1 MADEIIDA
9 TAASLYRCAA
19 PEPQDTT
26 HSMCGIAG
34 LILHPTAAA
43 PDQAMLAR
51 LIGALDHRGPDGSGH
66 TVVGRVALLHNR
78 LAIIDLVTG
87 DQPLFA
93 GSAALVANGEVYNYR
108 ELRTALPGVNFS
120 SNSDCE
126 PPLHLWLR
134 DGADYAQALRGM
146 FGIAIHERVHRTVTL
161 TRDPFGI
168 KPLYLAPVE
177 GGLAFASEPQALLEA
192 GLVRRA
198 VRPAA
203 VEELLQLQ
211 FTTGAETI
219 FPGIQRLLPGETITC
234 ADGHILDRRRIHAVP
249 AAPPE
254 TISEEDALRRLDGAL
269 MESVDLHQ
277 RSDVPYGMFL
287 SGGIDSSVLITLM
300 SRLNEQPVLAFTAG
314 FDAPGSVDEREQA
327 AAIARAVG
335 ARHESIEVTEAMVWR
350 HLPEI
355 VAAMDDPTMDY
366 AIIPSWFLARRARQD
381 VKVVLTGEG
390 GDEIF
395 GGYKRYRQAMLPWWR
410 GGRTMWTGG
419 SFDKVPV
426 LRNKPLTWRD
436 GMAAAEAR
444 AGDGGRSV
452 LMAAQALDMA
462 DWLPHDLLLKLDRCM
477 MAHAVEGRTPFLDR
491 GVMEAA
497 YRLPDHLKM
506 RGKMGKWILRQWL
519 AKNLPAAQPFAPK
532 TGFTVPVGA
541 WIKRQGDRLGPLVA
555 AQPGVAEIAFPGEV
569 EALFRN
575 IRRWRHGFACWK
587 LLFYA
592 LWHRRHI
599 LGLPPAGDVFETLAA
614 GRG

>member
-1 MADEIIDA
+1 
-9 TAASLYRCAA
+9 
-19 PEPQDTT
+19 
-26 HSMCGIAG
+26 MCGIAG
-34 LILHPTAAA
+34 LILSSSAA
-43 PDQAMLAR
+43 PPDPGVLTK
-51 LIGALDHRGPDGSGH
+51 LINALHHRGPDGSGH
-66 TVVGRVALLHNR
+66 AVVGRVALVHNR
-78 LAIIDLVTG
+78 LSIIDLVSG

-93 GSAALVANGEVYNYR
+93 GPATLVANGEVYNYR
-108 ELRTALPGVNFS
+108 ELRQTMPGVSFAT
-120 SNSDCE
+120 NSDCE

-134 DGADYAQALRGM
+134 DGAEYAGQLRGM
-146 FGIAIHERVHRTVTL
+146 YAIAIHERIRRTVTL

-168 KPLYLAPVE
+168 KPLYVAQVE

-192 GLVRRA
+192 GLVKRA

-211 FTTGAETI
+211 FTTGADTI
-219 FPGIQRLLPGETITC
+219 FDGIQRVLPGETITC
-234 ADGHILDRRRIHAVP
+234 SDGHVLDRKRINPIP
-249 AAPPE
+249 ALPPE
-254 TISEEDALRRLDGAL
+254 EIDEDTAMRRLDAAL
-269 MESVDLHQ
+269 LESVDLHQ

-300 SRLNEQPVLAFTAG
+300 ARLNDQPVLAFTAG
-314 FDAPGSVDEREQA
+314 FDAPGAVDEREQA
-327 AAIARAVG
+327 AATARAVG
-335 ARHESIEVTEAMVWR
+335 ARHESVEVTESMVWQ

-410 GGRTMWTGG
+410 GGKTMWAGG
-419 SFDKVPV
+419 SFDRVPV
-426 LRNKPLTWRD
+426 LRSRPTAWRD
-436 GMAAAEAR
+436 GMAAAETR
-444 AGDGGRSV
+444 AAEGGRSV
-452 LMAAQALDMA
+452 LAAAQALDMT

-477 MAHAVEGRTPFLDR
+477 MAHAVEGRTPFIDP
-491 GVMEAA
+491 GVMAAA
-497 YRLPDHLKM
+497 YRLPDAMKVQG
-506 RGKMGKWILRQWL
+506 RMGKWILRKWL
-519 AKNLPAAQPFAPK
+519 EKNLPAAQPFAPK

-541 WIKRQGDRLGPLVA
+541 WIKAQGTRLGPLVA
-555 AQPGVAEIAFPGEV
+555 AQPGVAEIADPEKV
-569 EALFRN
+569 EALFRD

-599 LGLPPAGDVFETLAA
+599 QGLHPAGDVFETLSA
-614 GRG
+614 R